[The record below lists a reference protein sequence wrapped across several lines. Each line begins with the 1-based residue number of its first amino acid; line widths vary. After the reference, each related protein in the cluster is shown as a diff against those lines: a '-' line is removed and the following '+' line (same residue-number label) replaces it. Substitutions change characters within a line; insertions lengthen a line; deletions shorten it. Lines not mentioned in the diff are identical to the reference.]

1 MNPYAP
7 PLTTEVPE
15 SKGARWC
22 LKDGAL
28 WVKDGAMLPEICL
41 HGTAEDRPTGRRTL
55 KLDSHSP
62 AAKRLEVVIPVVGSV
77 LMIWATWKGF
87 NHAATIIMFITLL
100 ASLAGTTWSKK
111 AGYSQMIEVH
121 CSAGK
126 RAALK
131 EAASWTIHGL
141 VFLFII
147 YAVFNAE
154 NWSVEP
160 IHGLYLCMLY
170 LINKSW
176 ITDLLSSWFFPAIH
190 GHEQGWYRL
199 KNIHASALAKLKEIQ
214 AERLA
219 GRRVIRDDS

>member
-7 PLTTEVPE
+7 PLTTEAPE
-15 SKGARWC
+15 SKGTRWC
-22 LKDGAL
+22 VKDGAL
-28 WVKDGAMLPEICL
+28 WVKDGAILPEVCL
-41 HGTAEDRPTGRRTL
+41 HGTAEGRPTRRKTL

-62 AAKRLEVVIPVVGSV
+62 VAKRIEVMIPVVGSV

-100 ASLAGTTWSKK
+100 ASLVETTWSKR
-111 AGYSQMIEVH
+111 AGYSQVIEIH

-131 EAASWTIHGL
+131 EAASWTSHGL

-147 YAVFNAE
+147 YALQNADSW
-154 NWSVEP
+154 NFEP
-160 IHGLYLCMLY
+160 ISGFYLCMLY

-176 ITDLLSSWFFPAIH
+176 ITDLVSSRFSPSI
-190 GHEQGWYRL
+190 GGDEQGWYRL
-199 KNIHASALAKLKEIQ
+199 KNIHASALAKLKDIQ
-214 AERLA
+214 ARRLA
-219 GRRVIRDDS
+219 GRRAIEKGA